1 MIRPSYVL
9 SGAAMNVAHNAEDL
23 KTFLQTAAKVS
34 KEYPVVVSKFLL
46 DSKVS
51 FFEAF

>member
-1 MIRPSYVL
+1 
-9 SGAAMNVAHNAEDL
+9 MNVAHNEEDL

-46 DSKVS
+46 DAKVC
-51 FFEAF
+51 FCWMRLEEK